1 MAKRKSAKP
10 PDRAETAA
18 LYVRLPM
25 EEAAKLNRVAFELK
39 RPKRE
44 VIRTLVSEHLPEFP
58 HPAPPPHPFTIP
70 SLPRP
75 TPGPMVYVP
84 IPESSEVLTVDEVAE
99 LLKVEIKTVL
109 ALAVQG
115 QLPGR
120 KIGDEWRFR
129 RASVLDWLG
138 GAGQITST

>member
-1 MAKRKSAKP
+1 
-10 PDRAETAA
+10 
-18 LYVRLPM
+18 
-25 EEAAKLNRVAFELK
+25 
-39 RPKRE
+39 
-44 VIRTLVSEHLPEFP
+44 
-58 HPAPPPHPFTIP
+58 
-70 SLPRP
+70 
-75 TPGPMVYVP
+75 MVYVP

-109 ALAVQG
+109 ALAEQG